1 MSSWGIKNT
10 SSRDYDIVGYQNID
24 QLVDCVWR
32 IYMKKENN
40 YIIIR
45 IRILILI
52 KGRVRIASTNI
63 TENFVK
69 ILLREGFIENV
80 RKP

>member
-1 MSSWGIKNT
+1 
-10 SSRDYDIVGYQNID
+10 
-24 QLVDCVWR
+24 
-32 IYMKKENN
+32 MKKENN

-69 ILLREGFIENV
+69 ILLRELKTFENH
-80 RKP
+80 RESNKSFLARAPAPGLRTSH

>member
-1 MSSWGIKNT
+1 
-10 SSRDYDIVGYQNID
+10 
-24 QLVDCVWR
+24 
-32 IYMKKENN
+32 MKKKKNL
-40 YIIIR
+40 IIIR
-45 IRILILI
+45 IRIIILI

-69 ILLREGFIENV
+69 ILLGFIENV